1 MRRVAIVGIGTS
13 PFRARWRERTYYELA
28 YDVAAAAMRDARMEK
43 RQIDCC
49 VYGIY
54 NDFFERQF
62 QPDLYVHD
70 YLGLAPKPATRVST
84 GGATGGTAVRI
95 GFSEIASG
103 LYDTCLVLG
112 VEKCA
117 DLYDYRQQ
125 ASSPELLKAIS
136 YTADMNY
143 EQPTGRTASASFA
156 LAVVAH
162 QAAYGNPTEEQM
174 ARVSIKNHGN
184 ACLNPIAQSPK
195 KLTLDEVMNS
205 RVITHPFKLY
215 DNCLYSEGAAALI
228 LAGEEVAYRYTDRP
242 VWLTGIGAAL
252 DWATL
257 GNRKN
262 VYQFEAS
269 REAARTAYKM
279 AGITNPVGEL
289 DLAELHDA
297 FTGTE
302 IIAYEDCFFCDHG
315 KGGTL
320 IDEGVVERGG
330 KLPVNVSGGL
340 IGCGHAVGA
349 SGIMQTNEVVAHL
362 RGSAG
367 ERQVPGAR
375 RGLVQSIGGVGC
387 AWTVCLVLEADK
399 HHG

>member
-1 MRRVAIVGIGTS
+1 MRKVAIVGIATS
-13 PFRARWRERTYYELA
+13 PFKARWRDKTYYELA
-28 YDVAAAAMRDARMEK
+28 FEVASAAMQDAGMTK
-43 RQIDCC
+43 ADIGCS

-62 QPDLYVHD
+62 QPDMYVHD
-70 YLGLAPKPATRVST
+70 YLGLAPRPATRVST

-95 GFSEIASG
+95 GFSEVASG

-117 DLYDYRQQ
+117 DMFDFERQ
-125 ASSPELLKAIS
+125 AATPEILKAIS

-162 QAAYGNPTEEQM
+162 QAKYGNPTEEQM
-174 ARVSIKNHGN
+174 ARISIKNHGN
-184 ACLNPIAQSPK
+184 ACLNPIAQSPME
-195 KLTLDEVMNS
+195 LSLDKVMNS
-205 RVITHPFKLY
+205 RVITYPFKFY

-228 LAGEEVAYRYTDRP
+228 LASEEVAHRYTKNP
-242 VWLTGIGAAL
+242 VWITGIGAAL
-252 DWATL
+252 DWAVM
-257 GNRKN
+257 GARENI
-262 VYQFEAS
+262 FEFAAS
-269 REAARTAYKM
+269 QAAAEKAYKM
-279 AGITNPVGEL
+279 AGIKDPVEDF

-302 IIAYEDCFFCDHG
+302 IIAYEDCLFCPQG
-315 KGGTL
+315 EGGRL
-320 IDEGVVERGG
+320 IDDGTVERGG
-330 KLPVNVSGGL
+330 RLPVNLSGGL

-349 SGIMQTNEVVAHL
+349 TGIMQTNEVALQL
-362 RGSAG
+362 RGQAG
-367 ERQVPGAR
+367 KRQVDGAR

-387 AWTVCLVLEADK
+387 AWTVCLVLER
-399 HHG
+399 GNG

>member
-1 MRRVAIVGIGTS
+1 MRRVAIVGIATS
-13 PFRARWRERTYYELA
+13 PFKARWRDKTYYELA
-28 YDVAAAAMRDARMEK
+28 FDVASAALRDAGMTK
-43 RQIDCC
+43 ADIGCA

-62 QPDLYVHD
+62 QPDMYVHD
-70 YLGLAPKPATRVST
+70 YLGLAPRPATRVST

-95 GFSEIASG
+95 GFSEVASG

-117 DLYDYRQQ
+117 DLYDYGRQ
-125 ASSPELLKAIS
+125 AATPEILKAIS

-162 QAAYGNPTEEQM
+162 QARYGNPTEEQM
-174 ARVSIKNHGN
+174 ARVSIKNHKN
-184 ACLNPIAQSPK
+184 ARLNPIAQSPK
-195 KLTLDEVMNS
+195 ELSLDEVMNS
-205 RVITHPFKLY
+205 RVITYPFKFY

-228 LAGEEVAYRYTDRP
+228 LASEDVAHRYTKHP
-242 VWLTGIGAAL
+242 VWITGIGAAL
-252 DWATL
+252 DWAVM
-257 GNRKN
+257 GARENI
-262 VYQFEAS
+262 FEFAAS
-269 REAARTAYKM
+269 RAAAEKAYQM
-279 AGITNPVGEL
+279 AGITDPVEDF

-302 IIAYEDCFFCDHG
+302 IIAYEDCLFCAQG
-315 KGGTL
+315 EGGRL
-320 IDEGVVERGG
+320 IDDGTVLPDG
-330 KLPVNVSGGL
+330 KLPVNLSGGL

-349 SGIMQTNEVVAHL
+349 SGIMQTNEVALHL
-362 RGSAG
+362 RGEAG
-367 ERQVPGAR
+367 KRQVDGAR

-387 AWTVCLVLEADK
+387 AWTVCLVLERGD
-399 HHG
+399 G